1 MKWLNWIERK
11 IGRHYIPN
19 LMRYIVFGMLGV
31 FILEYLPLQRSAWE
45 FLYFNKTLIL
55 RGEVWR
61 LITWIF
67 LPPTGSI
74 LFILLNLYFYY
85 FLGTSLE
92 NHWGSARFN
101 IYYAIGI
108 LGNILAGFLTG
119 FTTNSFLEHFSAA
132 VLCRAVPGYGIHPVF
147 LPAGEGSLDRLGLG
161 AVSDLSVGHGTL
173 DIQGVAGAVH
183 AALRAVLREA
193 GLASG
198 QNGLPQAHALDQSAQ
213 MIITNNKQS
222 RFYTC
227 GSGSIHFI

>member
-11 IGRHYIPN
+11 IGRPYIPN

-119 FTTNSFLEHFSAA
+119 FTTNSFLNISLLLSFA
-132 VLCRAVPGYGIHPVF
+132 VLYPDMEFTLFFF
-147 LPAGEGSLDRLGLG
+147 LPVKVRWIGWAWGLYLIYQLVTVPWIYKVSLVLSMLPFALFFGKQAWLQARMDCRRLMRW
-161 AVSDLSVGHGTL
+161 
-173 DIQGVAGAVH
+173 INQ
-183 AALRAVLREA
+183 R
-193 GLASG
+193 
-198 QNGLPQAHALDQSAQ
+198 
-213 MIITNNKQS
+213 K
-222 RFYTC
+222 
-227 GSGSIHFI
+227 

>member
-1 MKWLNWIERK
+1 MKWLNWLERK

-31 FILEYLPLQRSAWE
+31 FILEKLPLQRSAWE
-45 FLYFNKTLIL
+45 LLYFNKTLIL

-67 LPPTGSI
+67 LPPTGNF

-119 FTTNSFLEHFSAA
+119 FTTNSFLNISLLLSFA
-132 VLCRAVPGYGIHPVF
+132 VLYPDMEFTLFFF
-147 LPAGEGSLDRLGLG
+147 LPVKVRWIGWAWGLYLIYQLVTVPWIYKVSLVLSMLPFALFFGKQAWLQAKMDFRRLMRW
-161 AVSDLSVGHGTL
+161 
-173 DIQGVAGAVH
+173 I
-183 AALRAVLREA
+183 
-193 GLASG
+193 
-198 QNGLPQAHALDQSAQ
+198 
-213 MIITNNKQS
+213 NN
-222 RFYTC
+222 RR
-227 GSGSIHFI
+227 G